1 LERDLLV
8 QALIVVIVANT
19 LVIGLALLGGRTGR
33 RRARAA
39 GRAAGPTPE
48 TVPARMTDPTMAV
61 AATPTASSAMAGG
74 AAMTGDAGTS
84 AMAEGGMQAVAFAA
98 DGGGT
103 PVEAA
108 AGGTPVEAAAGGTPV
123 EAAAGGTPV
132 EAAAGGRTAAAAAPP
147 TMAAPA
153 PPMAAPAPPI
163 AAAPP
168 TMAPPST
175 GLDPFASSLGLPP
188 FGRPSWEGLADLA
201 DLDGPA
207 GWRRALLRERH
218 RQARSGSRI
227 AAVSL
232 EARGYRALE
241 ERFGREA
248 AASISEPL
256 AATIRALS
264 RRADVVAQVGPAAFR
279 VLLLDGGPQ
288 AASRYVE
295 RVTGTVDPWLMT
307 GGLALRLSAGSAS
320 VPDEGGLDEAVRLS
334 ERRMHEDARRS

>member
-1 LERDLLV
+1 
-8 QALIVVIVANT
+8 
-19 LVIGLALLGGRTGR
+19 VIGLALLGGRTGR

-98 DGGGT
+98 DG
-103 PVEAA
+103 
-108 AGGTPVEAAAGGTPV
+108 GGTPV